1 MVEVE
6 VEVVVV
12 VREESWLIE
21 GGELGLGGRGG
32 GRRGE
37 ASLCV
42 YWWLF

>member
-1 MVEVE
+1 MVL
-6 VEVVVV
+6 VV

-21 GGELGLGGRGG
+21 GGELGLGGGG

-42 YWWLF
+42 FTGGCFDDMVWM

>member
-1 MVEVE
+1 ME

-21 GGELGLGGRGG
+21 GGELGLGGGGG